1 MQRIVFT
8 FVGNDK
14 PGLVQRLS
22 EHVSAH
28 GGNWLES
35 RLARMAGKFAGIV
48 CVNLPA
54 SEADTLRSAFQQLA
68 DDGLSITLEYSDAGP
83 AIDKQHGLIAVLGN
97 DRPGI
102 IHEVA
107 SALATRH
114 INIEELSSK
123 VESAPMAGIP
133 LFSAQIYVALP
144 AALDLTELHQ
154 QLDDIANQLDLDI
167 NLELNVHRE
176 KYA

>member
-1 MQRIVFT
+1 MQQIVFT

-22 EHVSAH
+22 EQVSAH

-48 CVNLPA
+48 CINVPA
-54 SEADTLRSAFQQLA
+54 SNAVVLQTTLQQLT
-68 DDGLSITLEYSDAGP
+68 DDGLSVTLEYSEARSARGD
-83 AIDKQHGLIAVLGN
+83 QHGLIAVLGN

-102 IHEVA
+102 VHEVA
-107 SALATRH
+107 SALANRQ

-133 LFSAQIYVALP
+133 LFSAPIRVALP
-144 AALDLTELHQ
+144 ASLDLGELQ
-154 QLDDIANQLDLDI
+154 EQLDDIANQLDLDI
-167 NLELNVHRE
+167 SLELNANRE
-176 KYA
+176 ISA